1 MRRRVDYPRM
11 ELTSLP
17 LIRVFKRNGPLIKLA
32 FPVFLELILS
42 VAMGYVNQFLLAG
55 IPLASNGVSQS
66 NQISNIFV
74 VSFSVLSS
82 SSLILLS
89 QLLGKNEKEAVGK
102 IYSLSFFINLV
113 LGMLVAGILVG
124 FSFFVFPLMGVD
136 EAVIPYAKLYTI
148 VSAPGVIFL
157 ALNNVFSSFL
167 RANKQMAFPTVI
179 AFLTNVINAAVA
191 AIFIWAIPG
200 LSELDK
206 LIGVA
211 VASDL
216 SRLVGL
222 VASYFFF
229 RFGIGGRLSL
239 KCLRPF
245 PSHLFKKLLA
255 IGLPTAGETLSYNAS
270 QLVLSV
276 IVNLSVSVLEQN
288 LRNYLMTFT
297 SLIYLFASGSG
308 IAMQVSEGLLLGAG
322 DKEEANRLV
331 LDVGTMAR
339 TVSFLMSLLFT
350 GLAYPVF
357 LALMAPAVSDP
368 AVNVGGLS
376 IETVALMAVYLML
389 IDIVLDQ
396 GRASNLVYVK
406 ALETSGDIS
415 FPVLCSIFTSWLFT
429 VGASA
434 LLSIVFGL
442 GVYGAFIG
450 ATLDECVRAVLFYV
464 RWKRGG
470 WKKRNLTSGID

>member
-1 MRRRVDYPRM
+1 M

-167 RANKQMAFPTVI
+167 RANKRMAFPTVI

-245 PSHLFKKLLA
+245 PAHLFKKLLA

-322 DKEEANRLV
+322 NKEEANRLV

-450 ATLDECVRAVLFYV
+450 AALDECVRAVLFYV

>member
-102 IYSLSFFINLV
+102 IYSLSFFINLA

-157 ALNNVFSSFL
+157 ALSNVFSSFL
-167 RANKQMAFPTVI
+167 RANKRMAFPTVI

-245 PSHLFKKLLA
+245 PAHLFKKLLA

-331 LDVGTMAR
+331 LDVGAMAR

>member
-1 MRRRVDYPRM
+1 M

-113 LGMLVAGILVG
+113 LGILVAGVLVG

-157 ALNNVFSSFL
+157 SLNNVFSSFL
-167 RANKQMAFPTVI
+167 RANKRMTFPTVI

-211 VASDL
+211 IASDL

-222 VASYFFF
+222 VASYLFF
-229 RFGIGGRLSL
+229 RFGIGGRLL
-239 KCLRPF
+239 LRCLRPF
-245 PSHLFKKLLA
+245 PGHLFKKLLA

-270 QLVLSV
+270 QLVLSI

-322 DKEEANRLV
+322 NKEEANRLV
-331 LDVGTMAR
+331 LDVGTMAPTSGR
-339 TVSFLMSLLFT
+339 W
-350 GLAYPVF
+350 P
-357 LALMAPAVSDP
+357 
-368 AVNVGGLS
+368 GLS
-376 IETVALMAVYLML
+376 PSSCRFFSPGWPIRCSWPSWPRPLAIQPSML
-389 IDIVLDQ
+389 A
-396 GRASNLVYVK
+396 G
-406 ALETSGDIS
+406 
-415 FPVLCSIFTSWLFT
+415 
-429 VGASA
+429 
-434 LLSIVFGL
+434 
-442 GVYGAFIG
+442 
-450 ATLDECVRAVLFYV
+450 
-464 RWKRGG
+464 
-470 WKKRNLTSGID
+470 

>member
-1 MRRRVDYPRM
+1 M

-113 LGMLVAGILVG
+113 LGVLVAGVLVG

-157 ALNNVFSSFL
+157 SLNNVFSSFL
-167 RANKQMAFPTVI
+167 RANKRMTFPTVI

-211 VASDL
+211 IASDL

-222 VASYFFF
+222 VASYLFF
-229 RFGIGGRLSL
+229 RFGIGGRLL
-239 KCLRPF
+239 LRCLRPF
-245 PSHLFKKLLA
+245 PGHLFKKLLA

-270 QLVLSV
+270 QLVLSI

-322 DKEEANRLV
+322 NKEEANRLV

-357 LALMAPAVSDP
+357 LALMAPAVADP
-368 AVNVGGLS
+368 SVNLGGLS

-442 GVYGAFIG
+442 GVYGAFVG
-450 ATLDECVRAVLFYV
+450 AALDECVRAVLFYV
-464 RWKRGG
+464 RWKRAG
-470 WKKRNLTSGID
+470 WKERNLTSGLS